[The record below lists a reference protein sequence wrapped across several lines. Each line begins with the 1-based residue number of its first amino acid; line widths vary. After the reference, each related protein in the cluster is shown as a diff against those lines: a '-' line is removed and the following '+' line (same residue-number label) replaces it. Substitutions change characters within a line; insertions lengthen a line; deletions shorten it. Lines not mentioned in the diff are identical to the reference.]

1 MNADNIII
9 GVIGLGYV
17 GLPIAVEFG
26 KTMQVIGYDT
36 KKSRVNDIKNFEDLT
51 KELTS
56 DEIKSSLHLE
66 VTSNILDLASVNF
79 FIVTVPTPVNDDNE
93 PDLFAL
99 EQASRDV
106 GKLLKVGD
114 IVVYESTVYP
124 GATEEFCVPILEE
137 ESKLIFNKDFFCG
150 YSPERINPGDK
161 QNTLVNIKKVVSGS
175 TKEIAQVINDVYA
188 LIIKKGTFIAESIKV
203 AEAAKV
209 IENTQRDI
217 NIALINE
224 LSQIFNLMEIDTNA
238 VLEAANTKWN
248 FLPFKPGLVGG
259 HCIGID
265 PYYLTYKAR
274 QIGYKP
280 KIITSGRE
288 LNNHMSLYV
297 VSKFQEKVLS
307 KKMNNGRLKILIAG
321 VTFKEN
327 CPDIRN
333 SKVFD
338 IFHFLESDGHIV
350 DIYDPWVNQDELNN
364 QYRSSF
370 KTNNDLIANSYDGI
384 IIAVAHQIFYDN
396 GLEFFKSLSKEI
408 SILFDL
414 KSIFKPSESDFRL

>member
-56 DEIKSSLHLE
+56 DEIKSSINLE

-414 KSIFKPSESDFRL
+414 KSIFNRSESDFRL

>member
-56 DEIKSSLHLE
+56 DEIKSSLNLE

-79 FIVTVPTPVNDDNE
+79 FIVTVPTPVNDDND

-274 QIGYKP
+274 QIGYEP

-414 KSIFKPSESDFRL
+414 KSIFNRSESDFRL

>member
-1 MNADNIII
+1 MNADNLKI

-79 FIVTVPTPVNDDNE
+79 FIVTVPTPVNDDND

-99 EQASRDV
+99 EQASRAV

-161 QNTLVNIKKVVSGS
+161 QNTLVNINKVVSGS

-224 LSQIFNLMEIDTNA
+224 LSQIFNLMGIDTSA
-238 VLEAANTKWN
+238 VIEAANTKWN

-265 PYYLTYKAR
+265 PYYLTYKAK
-274 QIGYKP
+274 QIGYEP
-280 KIITSGRE
+280 KIITAGRS
-288 LNNHMSLYV
+288 LNNDMSRYV
-297 VSKFQEKVLS
+297 ALKFKEIALVRKKNINGLKV
-307 KKMNNGRLKILIAG
+307 LIAG
-321 VTFKEN
+321 ITFKEN

-333 SKVFD
+333 SKIFD
-338 IFHFLESDGHIV
+338 IFHFLNSDGFIV
-350 DIYDPWVNQDELNN
+350 DLYDPWVNHDDLLDM
-364 QYRSSF
+364 YKSSIRTDSNLV
-370 KTNNDLIANSYDGI
+370 KSYYDGI
-384 IIAVAHQIFYDN
+384 IIAVNHKIFYDK
-396 GLEFFKSLSKEI
+396 GLRFFQGISKENCI
-408 SILFDL
+408 IFDL
-414 KSIFKPSESDFRL
+414 KSIFRVSESDFRL